1 MSTPAQTA
9 RLRPEDWRALMQP
22 RRLYALD
29 LGPEGEAAFRALQR
43 RRNRLTRVILFGI
56 HALFFTLSPLHNSSL
71 FRAPEALQP
80 LMQLLEL
87 GVVLPVLLTA
97 IALTWLRGPSLLV
110 QTAQTAAV
118 LSLWGA
124 ALCLRYLALTEDFDY
139 PSSMLGI
146 MVIAV
151 ALFGSFSCRRIAAGA
166 LLFIGLGVTLEF
178 WQARPDGNPLFEVY
192 ALALMGV
199 VAILGA
205 YTIELFARHSWISYQ
220 YAAALARTDALT
232 GLSNRHDFNRLF
244 PRCLQQAARERQGV
258 GVMLL
263 DIDHFKTINDRH
275 GHPFGDEVLAQVGAR
290 LRQSVALRPL
300 DLIARFGGEELV
312 VVWYGVEPSALP
324 ALGQRV
330 LDALRELRLE
340 PRPGEPLSVTASA
353 GLLWLRPEHPV
364 QPERVL
370 RQTDELLYR
379 AKAEGR
385 DRLVAGDWQ
394 PG

>member
-1 MSTPAQTA
+1 MSTPAQAA
-9 RLRPEDWRALMQP
+9 RLRPEEWLALMQP
-22 RRLYALD
+22 RWLYALD
-29 LGPEGEAAFRALQR
+29 LGNEGEIAFRAMQR
-43 RRNRLTRVILFGI
+43 RRNRLARVILFGV

-80 LMQLLEL
+80 LMQMLEL
-87 GVVLPVLLTA
+87 GVVLPVLLLT
-97 IALTWLRGPSLLV
+97 IALTWLRGPPLLV

-118 LSLWGA
+118 VSLWSA
-124 ALCLRYLALTEDFDY
+124 ALGLRYLALTEGFDY

-151 ALFGSFSCRRIAAGA
+151 ALFGSFSCRRIAIGA
-166 LLFIGLGVTLEF
+166 LLFIGLGMALEF
-178 WQARPDGNPLFEVY
+178 WKAPPEGNPLFEVY
-192 ALALMGV
+192 ALGLMGV

-205 YTIELFARHSWISYQ
+205 YTIELFARHSWLSYQ

-244 PRCLQQAARERQGV
+244 PRSLLQAARERQGV

-263 DIDHFKTINDRH
+263 DIDHFKAINDHH
-275 GHPFGDEVLAQVGAR
+275 GHPFGDEVLRQVGAC
-290 LRQSVALRPL
+290 LRQRVALRPL

-312 VVWYGVEPSALP
+312 IVWYGVEHEALP

-340 PRPGEPLSVTASA
+340 PPSGSGPLSVTASA
-353 GLLWLRPEHPV
+353 GLLWLRPAHPV

-370 RQTDELLYR
+370 RQADELLYR
-379 AKAEGR
+379 AKAGGR
-385 DRLVAGDWQ
+385 DRLIAGDWRA
-394 PG
+394 